1 MRFPWAFLAINLEI
15 SKRGAGALCMSN
27 NFAENLEV
35 KACFLQ
41 EFLRMVK
48 VTENIKILG
57 FSSFFFSEK
66 YILNPF
72 EFFLEK
78 VRHIRFHKQ
87 HHSTRLL
94 GKLPY
99 PEPKVGCMHV
109 NVATSTT

>member
-1 MRFPWAFLAINLEI
+1 MKFPGGVFKKNSCEISIWAFLAINLEI

-57 FSSFFFSEK
+57 FSFFF
-66 YILNPF
+66 F
-72 EFFLEK
+72 RK
-78 VRHIRFHKQ
+78 V
-87 HHSTRLL
+87 
-94 GKLPY
+94 Y
-99 PEPKVGCMHV
+99 PQPV
-109 NVATSTT
+109 